1 MFTRLKKPK
10 QHINSS
16 LHQQY
21 LWKGPLQKGSFF
33 VYFSDMKKYLIAALL
48 VFEVCIA
55 KAQTK
60 PDSSEVFS
68 KETEVFLPVDVS
80 AEFPGGLE
88 KFAQYIFKN
97 LKYPEKAKEEK
108 TQGKVFVSF
117 VVEKDGSLTDIKIFK
132 SVSPELDAEAIRLMK
147 ASPKWKPGM
156 QGNNP
161 VRQNYTLPIPFTL
174 DN

>member
-1 MFTRLKKPK
+1 MRK
-10 QHINSS
+10 
-16 LHQQY
+16 
-21 LWKGPLQKGSFF
+21 
-33 VYFSDMKKYLIAALL
+33 YFIASLL
-48 VFEVCIA
+48 VFAICFVT

-60 PDSSEVFS
+60 PDSSK

-80 AEFPGGLE
+80 AEFPGELE